1 MQGVR
6 FNFTICLDNYDIP
19 EVNSIVL
26 NDSGQ
31 KKLLDKMRD
40 EVYSSFGEPTLE
52 QRYLVVSVVAGLA
65 GLSAGSAP
73 GGVGFQ

>member
-1 MQGVR
+1 
-6 FNFTICLDNYDIP
+6 
-19 EVNSIVL
+19 
-26 NDSGQ
+26 
-31 KKLLDKMRD
+31 MRD